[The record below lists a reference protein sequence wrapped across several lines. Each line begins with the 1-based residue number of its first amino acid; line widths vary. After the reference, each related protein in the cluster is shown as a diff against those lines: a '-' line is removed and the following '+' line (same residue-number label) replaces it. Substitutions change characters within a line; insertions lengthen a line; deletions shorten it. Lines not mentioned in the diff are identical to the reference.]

1 MILEHSSTEDAS
13 EEDKSY
19 FLRNIAHIDSVV
31 NHGLALIK
39 KNKGKELLTMLEAEL
54 FNFYAHPHNTAGN
67 EIAVELYETP
77 VNFASYKIYIDAE
90 ESTAINYFDKIE
102 ITHNNNGENILVQL
116 ENKSKETIEVLSV
129 SVVYYNNGKTVGIK
143 EGFEVDVKPGRKG
156 NFTLDFPQDLEYEDV
171 EFDDYKVYV
180 KEVYS
185 YNF

>member
-1 MILEHSSTEDAS
+1 MDIEVEFYDENKAFLGSSTKFITA
-13 EEDKSY
+13 
-19 FLRNIAHIDSVV
+19 V
-31 NHGLALIK
+31 
-39 KNKGKELLTMLEAEL
+39 
-54 FNFYAHPHNTAGN
+54 TAGN